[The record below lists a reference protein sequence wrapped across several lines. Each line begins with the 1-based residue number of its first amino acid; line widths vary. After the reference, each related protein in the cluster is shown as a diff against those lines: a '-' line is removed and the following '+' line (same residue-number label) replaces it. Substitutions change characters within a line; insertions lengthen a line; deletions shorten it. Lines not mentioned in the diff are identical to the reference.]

1 MWVAQGVPREVAAG
15 SRQVTLDYNWK
26 QHDLGFSV
34 ALKDFREITYP
45 GITMAKSFESDVV
58 VTAPDKEFDRL
69 ISMNNPL
76 KVHGYKIF
84 QSSFQR
90 GERETSIFSVARD
103 PGVPV
108 VYTGCLILVLGL
120 ILIFFLKPYLVRA
133 SGSRRNPSLD
143 VQLPNAIGEAAF
155 ETASTSSLG
164 GGSRHGQ

>member
-1 MWVAQGVPREVAAG
+1 
-15 SRQVTLDYNWK
+15 
-26 QHDLGFSV
+26 
-34 ALKDFREITYP
+34 
-45 GITMAKSFESDVV
+45 V
-58 VTAPDKEFDRL
+58 VTAPDKAFERL

-76 KVHGYKIF
+76 KFRGYKIF

-90 GERETSIFSVARD
+90 GARETSIFSVARD

-143 VQLPNAIGEAAF
+143 VKLPSAIGEAAF
-155 ETASTSSLG
+155 ETASTSSVG
-164 GGSRHGQ
+164 GGSSLGQ